1 MSLSSEVD
9 PGFRE
14 YERTVVTAFD
24 AYIKPVVGR
33 YLERLETRLREAGI
47 SVPLQLMQSRGGI
60 AASTIARQ
68 RPVRL
73 FLSGPAGG
81 VIGGRAE
88 GARAGEPDVITID
101 IGGTSSDIA
110 LIAAGAPLIVPEGRI
125 GRWPV
130 RVPMVGVHAIGAG
143 GGSIA
148 RADAAGGLRVGPQSA
163 GADPG
168 PACYGH
174 GGGEAT
180 VTDASLVLGYLNPD
194 YFAGGAFRLDPEAA
208 RRVIGERIAAP
219 LGLSVEAAALGVHRV
234 VNAGMA
240 EGMRLVSIRQGYDP
254 RRFALVALGG
264 AGPVHA
270 IALAEELGIAR
281 VVVPR
286 NPGVLSAAGLLAAP
300 IEHEVSATFRC
311 LTHEADLGAIADAL
325 GDLDRQARALMA
337 MEGVA
342 PEQVEVNYA
351 ADVGYVGQSHFLE
364 VPLMLAGDDVTG
376 RLYRDFVAAHERVYG
391 HATSAPATIVSL
403 RSIHRVPAA
412 DGDAA
417 EPAADGPAGQ
427 PVPKAH
433 RPARFRG
440 AAEAIS
446 CAIFERADLR
456 PGSVVP
462 GPAIIE
468 QPDTTTVIEPDWTA
482 RVVPGLSLL
491 LTRKQ
496 P

>member
-1 MSLSSEVD
+1 
-9 PGFRE
+9 
-14 YERTVVTAFD
+14 
-24 AYIKPVVGR
+24 
-33 YLERLETRLREAGI
+33 
-47 SVPLQLMQSRGGI
+47 
-60 AASTIARQ
+60 
-68 RPVRL
+68 
-73 FLSGPAGG
+73 
-81 VIGGRAE
+81 
-88 GARAGEPDVITID
+88 
-101 IGGTSSDIA
+101 
-110 LIAAGAPLIVPEGRI
+110 
-125 GRWPV
+125 
-130 RVPMVGVHAIGAG
+130 VGVHAIGAG

-168 PACYGH
+168 PACYAR
-174 GGGEAT
+174 GGSEAT
-180 VTDASLVLGYLNPD
+180 VTDASLVLGYLNPE
-194 YFAGGAFRLDPEAA
+194 YFAGGAFTLDPEAA
-208 RRVIGERIAAP
+208 RRVIAERIAAP
-219 LGLSVEAAALGVHRV
+219 LGLSVEAAAIGIHRV

-240 EGMRLVSIRQGYDP
+240 EGMRLVSIQQGYDP

-270 IALAEELGIAR
+270 IALADELGIAR

-286 NPGVLSAAGLLAAP
+286 SPGVLSAAGLLAAP
-300 IEHEVSATFRC
+300 VEHEVSTTFRC

-337 MEGVA
+337 MEAVA
-342 PEQVEVNYA
+342 PEQVEVSYA

-364 VPLMLAGDDVTG
+364 VPLVLGGEDVTG

-412 DGDAA
+412 SDDAA
-417 EPAADGPAGQ
+417 PGPAADAPAAR

-433 RPARFRG
+433 RPALFRG
-440 AAEAIS
+440 AAAAIP
-446 CAIFERADLR
+446 CAIFERADLL
-456 PGSVVP
+456 PGIVVP
-462 GPAIIE
+462 GPAIVE

-482 RVVPGLSLL
+482 RVAAGLSLV

-496 P
+496 T